1 MTFIEIEH
9 IPSWFK
15 VVFWR
20 SLLMYVSVPV
30 VDLLCGLEIAAILKC
45 AVVSGP
51 GYYNNCMLC
60 FVMFT
65 NKVLSYARRVSLQ
78 RR

>member
-1 MTFIEIEH
+1 MTFIEIDH

-30 VDLLCGLEIAAILKC
+30 VDLLCGLEIAAILEC
-45 AVVSGP
+45 AVVSGRSILDIIITACCASSCLP
-51 GYYNNCMLC
+51 
-60 FVMFT
+60 T
-65 NKVLSYARRVSLQ
+65 NVKG
-78 RR
+78 